1 MRRKIAK
8 LNLPLWQWLAV
19 ILFPIGVAVVAS
31 YLSAQYFVED
41 KVKGVGGI
49 YVGNIDTLISHADEI
64 SHYALALKD
73 TECRELHNYML
84 FQPYFRS
91 ALIFDSQ
98 RVYCSSKTGDIDVP
112 LGIVS
117 TTENLEIPNQFIIG
131 GTPFMPEVP
140 AIVASNWEPIS
151 KHGAAVIIEG
161 QYLLDSFVQPNVFPS
176 AVINVALSIN
186 GKTIPESPEFKKNE
200 VMRLDSDK
208 HNFSVLLEM
217 SPAFFWHFFW
227 IFLAISLPVSIVLI
241 TGTILFVLYSRVTR
255 HSLADD
261 IRSGIENE
269 EFFLVYQPVICAE
282 DGKAKGV
289 EALVRWQ
296 HPQMGLVRPDLF
308 IPIAE
313 EGKLI
318 VPLTNYI
325 FERALKDFADM
336 KVEPGFRIAFNV
348 APEHFTQDDIES
360 KFIHLRDSLERI
372 GVKPLIEITERQL
385 LTPDI
390 CQCIESLRQLGILV
404 AIDDFGTG
412 QTTLSL
418 LQTMPLD
425 YLKIDKCFIDT
436 IGQDSVTSHVLD
448 TIIELSHKM
457 NYVVV
462 AEGVETQ
469 EQADYL
475 TSRQVHFLQGY
486 LFAKPMKLADLKL
499 WLVEHFKR

>member
-1 MRRKIAK
+1 MRKKLAK
-8 LNLPLWQWLAV
+8 LNLSLWQWLAV

-41 KVKGVGGI
+41 KVKGVGGM
-49 YVGNIDTLISHADEI
+49 YVDHIDTLISRADEN
-64 SHYALALKD
+64 SHYAVVLKD
-73 TECRELHNYML
+73 NECRELHNYML
-84 FQPYFRS
+84 FQPYFRT
-91 ALIFDSQ
+91 ALIFDPL
-98 RVYCSSKTGDIDVP
+98 RVYCSSKRGDIDVP
-112 LGIVS
+112 LS
-117 TTENLEIPNQFIIG
+117 TININENLEIPHLFIVS
-131 GTPFMPEVP
+131 GTPSVPEVP
-140 AIVASNWEPIS
+140 AVVSLNWDPIS
-151 KHGAAVIIEG
+151 KHGAVVIIEG

-176 AVINVALSIN
+176 AVTNVALSIN
-186 GKTIPESPEFKKNE
+186 GKTIPESLGFIKNK
-200 VMRLDSDK
+200 VITLDSDK

-261 IRSGIENE
+261 IRNGIENE

-282 DGKAKGV
+282 DVKAKGV

-313 EGKLI
+313 ECKLI

-336 KVEPGFRIAFNV
+336 KVESGFRIGFNV

-360 KFIHLRDSLERI
+360 KFIHLRDSLELI

-390 CQCIESLRQLGILV
+390 CQRIESLRQLGILV

-475 TSRQVHFLQGY
+475 TRRQVHFLQGY

-499 WLVEHFKR
+499 WLVEDFKR